1 MSFNLIE
8 TVKAA
13 VLSGD
18 MTNKMS
24 GILGE
29 STVNVQQALQS
40 IVPSILTGVLLKADS
55 GDIQETLNLAT
66 DAARIDIPFNLNSL
80 AGGNGNPKGM
90 DFLKNLFGEKTTG
103 LSEAIAGYS
112 GVSNHSASSLMSISA
127 PATLGV
133 LGKHILDSNM
143 NASGLRSFLDSQKKK
158 ILNAMPAGI
167 LLEGI
172 LGFESLSRLAEKLT
186 VSENPPDRQNKGT
199 KWVLSIII
207 CVIAGAVIWY
217 FVNRQPASGTG
228 QQPVTDTVV
237 TSNDTIAATPVPEN
251 QNTVKLPDGTPL
263 NAKKG
268 GIEDQ
273 LLIFLGDPNSKPSKR
288 FPFNFDQLSFNKGS
302 TVISNESMVQVQN
315 VASILKAY
323 PKTKIRIGAFND
335 KGGDSLFNKTLS
347 ENRASTVAA
356 AIKSAGA
363 NPKQIAGVEG
373 FGSDFAKYPAD
384 AADSLREK
392 DRRISISVRAK

>member
-8 TVKAA
+8 TVKA

-18 MTNKMS
+18 MTNKMA

-66 DAARIDIPFNLNSL
+66 DAARIDVPFNLNSL
-80 AGGNGNPKGM
+80 AGGNGNSKGM

-112 GVSNHSASSLMSISA
+112 GVSNQSASSLMSISA

-133 LGKHILDSNM
+133 LGQHILDSNM
-143 NASGLRSFLDSQKKK
+143 NASGLRSFLNSQKKK

-172 LGFESLSRLAEKLT
+172 LGFESLSSLAEKLT

-199 KWVLSIII
+199 KWVLLIII

-217 FVNRQPASGTG
+217 FVNRQPVSETG

-237 TSNDTIAATPVPEN
+237 TSNDTIAASPVPEN
-251 QNTVKLPDGTPL
+251 QYTVKLPDGTPL

-288 FPFNFDQLSFNKGS
+288 FSFNFDQLSFNKGS
-302 TVISNESMVQVQN
+302 TVISNESIVQVQN

-347 ENRASTVAA
+347 ENRASTIAA

-392 DRRISISVRAK
+392 DRRISVSIRAK